1 MKSALGGTRK
11 QVFDKA
17 GEHYELREVFDAYM
31 RFGGMPGIADIGL
44 DQEKALVLLE
54 GIYSTV
60 IMRDILERESR
71 RGQKKITDPVLLKK
85 IIMFLADNIGSNI
98 SVSSIGNTLVNE
110 GLLENGKRKGTPSVH
125 TVQAYV
131 NALLESYFFYD
142 IKRLIS
148 KERNIYALLA
158 NTTLSISDS
167 ETICLGSETV
177 TAVMQ

>member
-1 MKSALGGTRK
+1 M
-11 QVFDKA
+11 

-44 DQEKALVLLE
+44 DQEKALVLLD

-60 IMRDILERESR
+60 IMRDILERENR
-71 RGQKKITDPVLLKK
+71 RGQKRVTDPILLKK
-85 IIMFLADNIGSNI
+85 ITMFLADNIGNNI

-110 GLLENGKRKGTPSVH
+110 GLLENKNRKGTPSAH
-125 TVQAYV
+125 TVQTYI

-142 IKRLIS
+142 IKIL
-148 KERNIYALLA
+148 KEKNFYALLA